1 MESEA
6 KYAVVGTVVLALIAA
21 MALTVVWLRRA
32 GGPGDTADY
41 KIYFARQTL
50 DGVQL
55 RSDVKMRGIVV
66 GSVTG
71 FRISLWKKG
80 SVEVTV
86 RVDGDAPVR
95 QSTKAVVDRQLL
107 TGLASIRLVNSTEDS
122 PLLTEK
128 PDTEPYPVI
137 AEGETEL
144 EQFSQSISQLAAS
157 ADESFRRLNLLLT
170 DENRAALTKTF
181 ANLERLTATAERGIT
196 GMDQTLA
203 ALAIAAIEVQVLG
216 ADVSENAALLTARY
230 DELGRESTATVR
242 DVRAAVNRMA
252 EDVAK
257 LSARVDRLAATT
269 DAEVGATAH
278 ELRVAARSLGAAARR
293 FRDPR
298 AILVGPSAGDM
309 GPGER

>member
-21 MALTVVWLRRA
+21 MVLTVVWLRRA

-41 KIYFARQTL
+41 KIYFARQSL

-66 GSVTG
+66 GAVTG

-86 RVDGDAPVR
+86 RVDRDAPVR
-95 QSTKAVVDRQLL
+95 ESTKAVVDRQLL
-107 TGLASIRLVNSTEDS
+107 TGLASIRLVNATEDS

-128 PDTEPYPVI
+128 PDAEPYPVI

-157 ADESFRRLNLLLT
+157 ADESFRRLNQLLT
-170 DENRAALTKTF
+170 EENRVALTKTL
-181 ANLERLTATAERGIT
+181 ANVERLTATAERGIV

-216 ADVSENAALLTARY
+216 AELSENTTLLAARY
-230 DELGRESTATVR
+230 DELGRESTVAVR
-242 DVRAAVNRMA
+242 DMRVAVNRMA
-252 EDVAK
+252 EDVTK
-257 LSARVDRLAATT
+257 LSSRADKLLATG
-269 DAEVGATAH
+269 DAEIAATAH

-298 AILVGPSAGDM
+298 AILVGPAAGDM
-309 GPGER
+309 GPGEK